1 MKRIF
6 QLINT
11 NVNLWNVFDLFKKE
25 RGEKIKPLI
34 TISREFGSSGSF
46 IAQNVA
52 KKLGPHW
59 KLYHEQIVDQ
69 IAKVTLLDKTIIEEV
84 DESKMP
90 FIEEIIDDFF
100 GVQRL
105 SLNSYWKHLSKILL
119 SFKKRGYAIIVGRG
133 GEFIF
138 PDALNIRILG
148 DTDYRI
154 KTIMEYKKV
163 SREKAREMIKT
174 ADKKRVEFTRFLF
187 SHDPRKAHHYDLT
200 IRTSDEFSPQEAVY
214 IIVNIAKR
222 RFKLF

>member
-6 QLINT
+6 QLIDT
-11 NVNLWNVFDLFKKE
+11 NVGLWNIFDLFKKE
-25 RGEKIKPLI
+25 RKEKIKPLI
-34 TISREFGSSGSF
+34 TISREFGSSGSI

-52 KKLGPHW
+52 KKLGRPW
-59 KLYHEQIVDQ
+59 RLYHEQIVDQ
-69 IAKVTLLDKTIIEEV
+69 IAKETLLDKTVIKEV

-90 FIEEIIDDFF
+90 FMEEMIDDFF

-138 PDALNIRILG
+138 PDTLNIRILG

-154 KTIMEYKKV
+154 KTIMKHKKI
-163 SREKAREMIKT
+163 SQEKAKEMIEL

-187 SHDPRKAHHYDLT
+187 KHDPRKAHHYDLT
-200 IRTSDEFSPQEAVY
+200 MRISDEFSPQEAVH
-214 IIVNIAKR
+214 IIVNVAKR
-222 RFKLF
+222 RFKL

>member
-1 MKRIF
+1 MKRF
-6 QLINT
+6 FELINK
-11 NVNLWNVFDLFKKE
+11 NVSLSHVFDFLKNERDKKN
-25 RGEKIKPLI
+25 KPLI

-69 IAKVTLLDKTIIEEV
+69 IAKATLLDKTVIEEV

-90 FIEEIIDDFF
+90 FMEEIIDDFF
-100 GVQRL
+100 GIQRL

-148 DTDYRI
+148 DIDYRI
-154 KTIMEYKKV
+154 RTIMEYKKV
-163 SREKAREMIKT
+163 SREKARVMIGT

-200 IRTSDEFSPQEAVY
+200 MRISDEFSPQEAVHT
-214 IIVNIAKR
+214 IVNIAKR
-222 RFKLF
+222 RFKL